1 MKWLR
6 FFWSY
11 VTHRKDLGLAL
22 LGCAMAVAVAELTIP
37 WLLRQAIDTALGE
50 INDISLNALGLWML
64 GVIVFLYVAHTALLQ
79 VEARMLYEA
88 SYDLRRRLYTHIHS
102 QALAFFQRHR
112 TGELM
117 HRVTSDVTVF
127 EDNAV
132 ELFSDLPFE
141 VLTVGGVL
149 TVMALTDIRL
159 MGVVI
164 LFLLAASALT
174 GYLGRPLP
182 TLRKSIQGIGARLS
196 GRLQETFAGVRTVQA
211 FKNEAHEL
219 ARLDEANRRIF
230 QVEVQQGKIEAYLMP
245 LFELMELLGVV
256 LVVWYGSHLILSK
269 QITPGALVAFI
280 SYMEILAG
288 PVSRIGNFYRYF
300 QTCRA
305 VGERLQNLLDDYETL
320 PSSGSTHTPREGWD
334 ITVEDVSFQY
344 PGSTRQVLHE
354 VSFTVKQGETVA
366 VVGRNGAGKS
376 TLLDLLLRFYDPT
389 AGRITVGGIDLKAWD
404 LAAWREAVGTMSQD
418 VFLFQ
423 ATIAENIAY
432 GRLDASREELVE
444 AAHASGVERLLQ
456 RFPQGFETIVG
467 ERGTKLS
474 GGERQLIALA
484 RLFLRKPRIL
494 FLDEPTAHLD
504 GEALQ
509 QVGTA
514 LKRLMVGRTT
524 FLIAHRPE
532 TVQLADRI
540 MLFDQGRLLAE
551 GTHESLL
558 QTNALYRK
566 LLAEM
571 GYTRKASQKE
581 GKGNA
586 RARTARP
593 SRVV

>member
-1 MKWLR
+1 
-6 FFWSY
+6 
-11 VTHRKDLGLAL
+11 
-22 LGCAMAVAVAELTIP
+22 
-37 WLLRQAIDTALGE
+37 
-50 INDISLNALGLWML
+50 
-64 GVIVFLYVAHTALLQ
+64 
-79 VEARMLYEA
+79 
-88 SYDLRRRLYTHIHS
+88 
-102 QALAFFQRHR
+102 
-112 TGELM
+112 
-117 HRVTSDVTVF
+117 
-127 EDNAV
+127 
-132 ELFSDLPFE
+132 
-141 VLTVGGVL
+141 
-149 TVMALTDIRL
+149 
-159 MGVVI
+159 
-164 LFLLAASALT
+164 
-174 GYLGRPLP
+174 
-182 TLRKSIQGIGARLS
+182 
-196 GRLQETFAGVRTVQA
+196 
-211 FKNEAHEL
+211 
-219 ARLDEANRRIF
+219 
-230 QVEVQQGKIEAYLMP
+230 
-245 LFELMELLGVV
+245 MELLGVV

-389 AGRITVGGIDLKAWD
+389 AGRITVGGMDLKAWD
-404 LAAWREAVGTMSQD
+404 LEAWREAVGTMSQD

-432 GRLDASREELVE
+432 GRLDASREELAE

-494 FLDEPTAHLD
+494 LLDEPTAHLD

-551 GTHESLL
+551 GTHASLL

-571 GYTRKASQKE
+571 GYTHTESQKE